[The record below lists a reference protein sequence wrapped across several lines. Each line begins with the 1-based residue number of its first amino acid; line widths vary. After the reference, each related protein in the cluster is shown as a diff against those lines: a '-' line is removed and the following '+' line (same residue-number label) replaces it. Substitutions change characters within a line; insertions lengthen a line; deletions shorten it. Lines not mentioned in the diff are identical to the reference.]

1 MAYTAGVALLP
12 SIRGLP
18 RTFWVLLL
26 GTFVNRLGGFVV
38 PFLTIYLTRERGLPI
53 DRAGLIVGL
62 FGAGALGAGLVG
74 GFLSDRLG
82 RRFTMLVGLV
92 GGAAMMLVLG
102 FVRHELAIAAA
113 TFGLGLLGDVYRP
126 AVWAAA
132 TDLVPEQ
139 DRTRAF
145 GLLYWVIN
153 LGFAIAPMLAGL
165 LSSVSFTLL
174 FVADAATT
182 LACAVLFLLRV
193 PETRPAA
200 KDGKGHSMTVA
211 EATAPY
217 RDPLFMAFGAAT
229 VLFSGVFM
237 QALSSLPFD
246 MTSHGISAETY
257 GLVIALNGWLI
268 VFLQPISL
276 GVVERFDRMRVMS
289 VAAVITGVGYALPA
303 LGQTVPLYAASVF
316 VWTLGE
322 IAMSPVYPGLV
333 ASFSPKR
340 LRGTYQG
347 SSQVFHGLGV
357 TIAPIA
363 GTAVLGR
370 WGSASLWLGCL
381 GAALVASAAYVA
393 LRGPALARA
402 RAVAAR
408 DADAELGD
416 GRPVAH

>member
-1 MAYTAGVALLP
+1 MALLP

-38 PFLTIYLTRERGLPI
+38 PFLTIYLTKERGLPV
-53 DRAGLIVGL
+53 DRAGIIVGL

-74 GFLSDRLG
+74 GFLADRFG

-102 FVRHELAIAAA
+102 FVRDELAIAAA
-113 TFGLGLLGDVYRP
+113 TFGLGLLGDLYRP

-132 TDLVPEQ
+132 TDLVPEE

-153 LGFAIAPMLAGL
+153 LGFAIAPMIAGV

-182 LACAVLFLLRV
+182 LACAVLFLFRV
-193 PETRPAA
+193 PETRPARTGGTHHMSFA
-200 KDGKGHSMTVA
+200 D
-211 EATAPY
+211 ATAPY

-229 VLFSGVFM
+229 VVFTTVFM
-237 QALSSLPFD
+237 QVMSSVPFD
-246 MTSHGISAETY
+246 MTSHGISAESY
-257 GLVIALNGWLI
+257 GVVIALNGWMI
-268 VFLQPISL
+268 VFLQPLSL
-276 GVVERFDRMRVMS
+276 GFVQRFDRMRVMA
-289 VAAVITGVGYALPA
+289 VAAVITGVGYVLPA
-303 LGQTVPLYAASVF
+303 LGQTVPLYAASVV

-333 ASFSPKR
+333 ASFSPKA

-347 SSQVFHGLGV
+347 SSQVFHGLAV
-357 TIAPIA
+357 TIAPIV

-370 WGSASLWLGCL
+370 WGSATLWVGCL
-381 GAALVASAAYVA
+381 VAALVAAAAFLA
-393 LRGPALARA
+393 LRGPAIARA
-402 RAVAAR
+402 RAG
-408 DADAELGD
+408 ADAELGD
-416 GRPVAH
+416 GRSVAR